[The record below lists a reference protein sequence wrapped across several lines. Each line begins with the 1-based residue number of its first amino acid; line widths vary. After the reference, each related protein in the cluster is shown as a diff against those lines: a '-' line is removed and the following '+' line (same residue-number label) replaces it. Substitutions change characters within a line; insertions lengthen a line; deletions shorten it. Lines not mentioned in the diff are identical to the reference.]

1 MPRLTLHVLLTILM
15 CLYSSLSRAD
25 VRVLDFSQQSN
36 VELSGTWHY
45 YPKQLTVDTSTLAAI
60 SVELPNSF
68 AVMLGGVNHHGI
80 FRQTFEIP
88 HAAIGQPLALFIPYQ
103 YGAYR
108 LYINDK
114 LMLKVGQVGAVNQHH
129 TQMAPRL
136 LIFTLDKA
144 EFDIRLDFS
153 SYQHIRGG
161 PQNALVIGYEEPIR
175 RHFYSHIIPATWV
188 SGMLVMI
195 SLFMALFAIYRLKL
209 RQPILPLLFLSLF
222 ILCFSLR
229 SFFAVPF
236 TYTLFT
242 SIEWLWGTRIE
253 YLLTAL
259 SCLFFINYI
268 RYALPNSLHYGIYA
282 FLSCIICANFL
293 VILSQPPL
301 IFQDFFF
308 KSFAASI
315 LLFLNMLYGIYCI
328 FKYKMPFS
336 KANALAIAIL
346 CITFIHDYLLGL
358 KLINSTEIAFYSSCI
373 YFILVTIH
381 LSRDYA
387 VQSQQAISYNQQ
399 LLRLNQSLDQ
409 QVVERTYTVI
419 QLNEQLKRQ
428 LKLDGLTGA
437 YNRYAL
443 DETLQQYF
451 NTPYNQP
458 VSVAFFMLDVDFFKN
473 YNDAYGHLY
482 GDQVLKD
489 IVVVLQQQL
498 PPDGFLAR
506 YGGEEFAMLVPNL
519 SLSEAQSFADGC
531 LMAIRQL
538 NIPHLKRLDTKSHV
552 TVSIGGVV
560 MDHQHVYADA
570 KALIHCADSHLYQA
584 KQQRDCAIVR

>member
-68 AVMLGGVNHHGI
+68 EVMLGEVNHHGI

-114 LMLKVGQVGAVNQHH
+114 LMLKVGQVGAVDQHR

-268 RYALPNSLHYGIYA
+268 RYALPNSL
-282 FLSCIICANFL
+282 
-293 VILSQPPL
+293 
-301 IFQDFFF
+301 D
-308 KSFAASI
+308 
-315 LLFLNMLYGIYCI
+315 
-328 FKYKMPFS
+328 
-336 KANALAIAIL
+336 
-346 CITFIHDYLLGL
+346 
-358 KLINSTEIAFYSSCI
+358 
-373 YFILVTIH
+373 
-381 LSRDYA
+381 
-387 VQSQQAISYNQQ
+387 
-399 LLRLNQSLDQ
+399 LLR
-409 QVVERTYTVI
+409 
-419 QLNEQLKRQ
+419 K
-428 LKLDGLTGA
+428 
-437 YNRYAL
+437 
-443 DETLQQYF
+443 
-451 NTPYNQP
+451 
-458 VSVAFFMLDVDFFKN
+458 
-473 YNDAYGHLY
+473 
-482 GDQVLKD
+482 
-489 IVVVLQQQL
+489 
-498 PPDGFLAR
+498 
-506 YGGEEFAMLVPNL
+506 
-519 SLSEAQSFADGC
+519 
-531 LMAIRQL
+531 
-538 NIPHLKRLDTKSHV
+538 
-552 TVSIGGVV
+552 
-560 MDHQHVYADA
+560 
-570 KALIHCADSHLYQA
+570 
-584 KQQRDCAIVR
+584 

>member
-1 MPRLTLHVLLTILM
+1 MARLTLHFLLTILFFA
-15 CLYSSLSRAD
+15 YSNLSIAD
-25 VRVLDFSQQSN
+25 VRLLDFSERSK

-45 YPKQLTVDTSTLAAI
+45 YPKQLTLDAFKAAAI

-68 AVMLGGVNHHGI
+68 ETMLGEVNHHGI
-80 FRQTFEIP
+80 FRQKFQVP
-88 HAAIGQPLALFIPYQ
+88 NAAVGQPLALFIPYQ

-114 LMLKVGQVGAVNQHH
+114 MMLKVGQVGTQDQHR

-136 LIFTLDKA
+136 LIFTLDKS

-161 PQNALVIGYEEPIR
+161 PQNALVMGYEEPIR
-175 RHFYSHIIPATWV
+175 RHFYHHIIPATWV

-209 RQPILPLLFLSLF
+209 QQPILPLLFLSLF

-236 TYTLFT
+236 AYTLFT

-268 RYALPNSLHYGIYA
+268 RYALPHSLSYGIYA
-282 FLSCIICANFL
+282 FLSCMICANFL

-308 KSFAASI
+308 KSFAASA
-315 LLFLNMLYGIYCI
+315 LLFFNMLYGIYHI
-328 FKYKMPFS
+328 IKYKIAFS
-336 KANALAIAIL
+336 KANTLAITIL
-346 CITFIHDYLLGL
+346 CLTFIHDYLLGL
-358 KLINSTEIAFYSSCI
+358 KLIDSIEISFYTSCI
-373 YFILVTIH
+373 YFVLVTIY

-387 VQSQQAISYNQQ
+387 LQSQQAICYNQQ
-399 LLRLNQSLDQ
+399 LLLLNQSLDQ

-419 QLNEQLKRQ
+419 QLNEQLKQQ
-428 LKLDGLTGA
+428 LKLDDLTGA

-451 NTPYNQP
+451 KSSQNN
-458 VSVAFFMLDVDFFKN
+458 SSSLAFFMLDVDFFKN
-473 YNDAYGHLY
+473 YNDAYGHLH

-489 IVVVLQQQL
+489 LVVLLQQQL
-498 PPDGFLAR
+498 PDDGFLAR
-506 YGGEEFAMLVPNL
+506 YGGEEFAILVPNL
-519 SLSEAQSFADGC
+519 SLSEAQTFAHGC
-531 LMAIRQL
+531 LVAIREL
-538 NIPHLKRLDTKSHV
+538 NIQHVKRLDAKSYV
-552 TVSIGGVV
+552 TISTGGVV
-560 MDHQHVYADA
+560 MDSQHVYADA